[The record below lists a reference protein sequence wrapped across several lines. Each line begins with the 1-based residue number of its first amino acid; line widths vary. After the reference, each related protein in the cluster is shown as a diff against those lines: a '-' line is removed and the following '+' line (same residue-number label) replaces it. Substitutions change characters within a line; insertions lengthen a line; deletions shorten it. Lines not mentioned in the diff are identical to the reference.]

1 MEIIKIGPIPKLV
14 KLSHEYSNV
23 TTSIYVNTSTFFK
36 NNKLGEMT
44 EKELGEMIQLIGKL
58 QNGVDNLNDA
68 LEFTLTTGKQ
78 IEILLNQHNIS
89 NIKLAEILGVSVV
102 TVSRWINGVTGIT
115 KENLEKIA
123 NYFGVTVEF
132 LTGKNCFPSY
142 EFEIY
147 GGENK
152 LEAIEY
158 LRNFGI
164 TNLDKKILKECGYYL
179 IDPYS
184 NHEYYRGK
192 IEENILLD
200 NQHVNEKEWIQW
212 VTKIS
217 MYEEFPQKIALI
229 KLSELDKMHIN
240 YWANNDFIVYSEK
253 IKNKAQYVDFKQL
266 KCIIEDRKSMLAFN
280 FEKSLE
286 SIK

>member
-44 EKELGEMIQLIGKL
+44 EKELGEMIRLIGKL

-89 NIKLAEILGVSVV
+89 NIKLAEILGISVV

-123 NYFGVTVEF
+123 N
-132 LTGKNCFPSY
+132 
-142 EFEIY
+142 
-147 GGENK
+147 
-152 LEAIEY
+152 
-158 LRNFGI
+158 
-164 TNLDKKILKECGYYL
+164 
-179 IDPYS
+179 
-184 NHEYYRGK
+184 
-192 IEENILLD
+192 
-200 NQHVNEKEWIQW
+200 
-212 VTKIS
+212 
-217 MYEEFPQKIALI
+217 
-229 KLSELDKMHIN
+229 
-240 YWANNDFIVYSEK
+240 
-253 IKNKAQYVDFKQL
+253 
-266 KCIIEDRKSMLAFN
+266 
-280 FEKSLE
+280 
-286 SIK
+286 